1 MNTSN
6 LSIGT
11 NKLSIADSVK
21 IQVLRGLAIIAVVCI
36 HSLPYGI
43 VQVFVRPFINF
54 CVGLF
59 LFLSGML
66 TNAGNYH
73 TEKRLKKILIPY
85 VIWTFI
91 YTLFSSYEAPAQI
104 PFVFLKSLITADSS
118 SVMYYVFVY
127 CELTLLVPLIDKL
140 AKSRYRYLGFVTPPM
155 EIIVMRLIP
164 IILGIEHGECLKTI
178 LHISCL
184 GWFSYYYL
192 GYMLGNKLM
201 EIKLSDTKLFV
212 IWCISILLQFAEGY
226 WYYKM
231 NVLDCGVQLKLSAVL
246 SGVFFCLLAYRFIYS
261 EREYNA
267 KLLKK
272 LGDCS
277 FGIFYSHIA
286 VMMVLQKLPYYSTF
300 AIFPIN
306 AIITLIVTIGCVYI
320 GGILLGKY
328 AKYFAL

>member
-6 LSIGT
+6 LSAGT
-11 NKLSIADSVK
+11 NKLSITYGVK
-21 IQVLRGLAIIAVVCI
+21 IQILRGLAIVAVVMA
-36 HSLPYGI
+36 HNTPDGI
-43 VQVFVRPFINF
+43 PQVFVRPFVNF
-54 CVGLF
+54 CVGSF
-59 LFLSGML
+59 IFFSGML
-66 TNAGNYH
+66 TNADNCH
-73 TEKRLKKILIPY
+73 TAKRLKKILIPY

-104 PFVFLKSLITADSS
+104 PFAFLKFLITADSS

-140 AKSRYRYLGFVTPPM
+140 AKSWYRYWGFVISPL

-164 IILGIEHGECLKTI
+164 IILGIEQDECLKTI

-201 EIKLSDTKLFV
+201 EVKLSDTKLFI
-212 IWCISILLQFAEGY
+212 IWCVSILLQFAEGFK
-226 WYYKM
+226 YYI
-231 NVLDCGVQLKLSAVL
+231 VGVHDCGTPIKLTCL
-246 SGVFFCLLAYRFIYS
+246 FTNFILCLLAYRFIYS
-261 EREYNA
+261 ERECNA

-272 LGDCS
+272 LGDFS

-300 AIFPIN
+300 AVFPIN
-306 AIITLIVTIGCVYI
+306 AIITLIVTTGCVYI
-320 GGILLGKY
+320 GGRILGKY